1 MRCGHG
7 LNYQLVT
14 HMLTTQHQKLKEK
27 TIGARKRPH
36 KNTQKKNKTFNKFKT
51 NSNEIKVIMLHRLLF
66 YLQYILCFTILNLL
80 KYVLVKFT
88 SKSHI

>member
-1 MRCGHG
+1 MINGIRCGHG

-36 KNTQKKNKTFNKFKT
+36 KNTKKK
-51 NSNEIKVIMLHRLLF
+51 
-66 YLQYILCFTILNLL
+66 QNL
-80 KYVLVKFT
+80 
-88 SKSHI
+88 